1 MLCALLFAC
10 YLNAG
15 LMPDNKNAVIWIG
28 TESGHAPYPVWST
41 QTGCASGAGS
51 AIGESYV
58 PKEVDLTLQN
68 SDTSVR
74 THPLGRIIARGSNM
88 ESANNLYQPR
98 AS

>member
-1 MLCALLFAC
+1 
-10 YLNAG
+10 
-15 LMPDNKNAVIWIG
+15 MPDNKNAVIWIG

-68 SDTSVR
+68 SDTSVPIL
-74 THPLGRIIARGSNM
+74 HLGCTIAEGSQV
-88 ESANNLYQPR
+88 EVQTICVSDHL

>member
-1 MLCALLFAC
+1 MVSVLPFGIAT
-10 YLNAG
+10 AG

-51 AIGESYV
+51 ATGESYV

-68 SDTSVR
+68 SDTSVLCRPPLLHYYRR
-74 THPLGRIIARGSNM
+74 TGAL
-88 ESANNLYQPR
+88 
-98 AS
+98 